1 MQTRAKA
8 SPGYDQLIVDIDV
21 QTAPLLV
28 HQAQAD
34 MLPLGQRHQQGAQH
48 VPLAEGL
55 YPQLACKAIF
65 LDVIGTKVLLFTVK
79 STEYIQSGNRRFLAY
94 ITFHP

>member
-1 MQTRAKA
+1 MTTFCIAFYQSNLSTSTPLISHYSLILNIEITGTNGMQTRAKA

-21 QTAPLLV
+21 QAAPLLV

-48 VPLAEGL
+48 VPLAEGF
-55 YPQLACKAIF
+55 YPQL
-65 LDVIGTKVLLFTVK
+65 T
-79 STEYIQSGNRRFLAY
+79 
-94 ITFHP
+94 

>member
-1 MQTRAKA
+1 MGCNVNIENAGTNEMQTRAKA

-21 QTAPLLV
+21 QSAPLLV

-55 YPQLACKAIF
+55 YPQL
-65 LDVIGTKVLLFTVK
+65 T
-79 STEYIQSGNRRFLAY
+79 
-94 ITFHP
+94 